1 MGRRIVKRKQWKPI
15 VIALL
20 AAVIFP
26 VGVVGLIYFDWV
38 ESGRESESIVVEEI
52 EDSGAGIKTE
62 PQYDATPLEEAVG
75 LSKETSKAVTEIDD
89 GEKDSA
95 ESQPIDDLAEQILE
109 RMTLYEKICQ
119 MFIVTPEQ
127 LTGVSQV
134 TASGETTKRCLSE
147 TPVSGI
153 IYLQPNLQNYEQT
166 KAMLFNVQEIAMEVE
181 GIPLFLCV
189 DEEGGRVLRIGG
201 NEAFGIK
208 KALPMAD
215 ITSKAEAHTAGS
227 YIGSYLSDLGF
238 NVDLAP
244 VCDVLTNPDNQVIGN
259 RSFGSDA
266 DIVRDYAREFSNGLR
281 EHGILS
287 TYKHFPGHGA
297 TADDT
302 HEGFAYTDKS
312 LDELLEN
319 ELIPFA
325 DADNAGA
332 DMVMVSHI
340 SVPKIL
346 GEDSPC
352 SLSYFMV
359 TEVLKQ
365 RLGYSGLVVTDAMN
379 MGAIT
384 DTYEADEAVVM
395 AIKAGND
402 LILAPENLE
411 SAINEVMEKVNL
423 NEIDEEQ
430 INSSVKRI
438 ILKKLSLSGYGD

>member
-1 MGRRIVKRKQWKPI
+1 M
-15 VIALL
+15 
-20 AAVIFP
+20 
-26 VGVVGLIYFDWV
+26 
-38 ESGRESESIVVEEI
+38 
-52 EDSGAGIKTE
+52 
-62 PQYDATPLEEAVG
+62 
-75 LSKETSKAVTEIDD
+75 
-89 GEKDSA
+89 
-95 ESQPIDDLAEQILE
+95 
-109 RMTLYEKICQ
+109 
-119 MFIVTPEQ
+119 
-127 LTGVSQV
+127 
-134 TASGETTKRCLSE
+134 
-147 TPVSGI
+147 
-153 IYLQPNLQNYEQT
+153 
-166 KAMLFNVQEIAMEVE
+166 
-181 GIPLFLCV
+181 CV

-297 TADDT
+297 TAD
-302 HEGFAYTDKS
+302 
-312 LDELLEN
+312 DELLEN

>member
-1 MGRRIVKRKQWKPI
+1 MGRRIVKMKQWKPI

-20 AAVIFP
+20 AGVILP
-26 VGVVGLIYFDWV
+26 VGIVGLIYSEWV
-38 ESGRESESIVVEEI
+38 DGGRESEPIVVEEI
-52 EDSGAGIKTE
+52 EDSGLRIRTE
-62 PQYDATPLEEAVG
+62 PQSDATPSDDAVD
-75 LSKETSKAVTEIDD
+75 LSKESSKAETKIDE
-89 GEKDSA
+89 GETDSA
-95 ESQPIDDLAEQILE
+95 ESQSIDDLAEQILE
-109 RMTLYEKICQ
+109 KMTLYEKICQ

-134 TASGETTKRCLSE
+134 TASGETTKRGLSD

-153 IYLQPNLQNYEQT
+153 IYLQPNLQNFEQT
-166 KAMLFNVQEIAMEVE
+166 KSMLFNVQEFAMEIE

-201 NEAFGIK
+201 NDAYGIK
-208 KALPMAD
+208 KSLPMAD
-215 ITSKAEAHTAGS
+215 ITSKKEAHNAGS
-227 YIGSYLSDLGF
+227 YIGGYLSDLGF

-266 DIVRDYAREFSNGLR
+266 DIVRDYAREFSDGLR
-281 EHGILS
+281 EQGILS

-302 HEGFAYTDKS
+302 HKGFAYTDKS

-384 DTYEADEAVVM
+384 GAYEADEAVVM

-411 SAINEVMEKVNL
+411 SAVNEVMEKVNL
-423 NEIDEEQ
+423 NEIDEKQ

-438 ILKKLSLSGYGD
+438 ILKKLYLSGYGD